1 MIHRHKAGF
10 VKKTYK
16 LKHFLFFSLWKI
28 LVVFGFHP
36 TIHFLTRLVN
46 PKLLPF
52 FPLLIWGRSEAQRV
66 EGASPTSGRTC
77 LKQLSRIRTH
87 RWHCSRPRLTSHHP
101 LFPCDHAVSYPV
113 EKFYLKDVHPSIQ
126 SPETEGLTLRIT
138 AKKHERA
145 LCTLTPQLYF
155 SSHET
160 VPLSL
165 PALVKH
171 SLIYSPLF
179 NPQCFLTAPFKG
191 SYHCKCTW
199 FWRKDSL
206 REPAVFDSQLVWRL
220 SSDPDPDLI
229 FFSSEFSFPI
239 TSLSQTSSLS
249 SEKAKETMD
258 FANLISSGSLNLG
271 VLNVA
276 QVSI

>member
-87 RWHCSRPRLTSHHP
+87 RWHCSRPRLTSHHL

-165 PALVKH
+165 PALLSNTLSFILP
-171 SLIYSPLF
+171 SLILSAFSPPHLKAAIIVNALGFGEKTASESLQYS
-179 NPQCFLTAPFKG
+179 TA
-191 SYHCKCTW
+191 
-199 FWRKDSL
+199 
-206 REPAVFDSQLVWRL
+206 SQ
-220 SSDPDPDLI
+220 
-229 FFSSEFSFPI
+229 F
-239 TSLSQTSSLS
+239 
-249 SEKAKETMD
+249 
-258 FANLISSGSLNLG
+258 GG
-271 VLNVA
+271 
-276 QVSI
+276 

>member
-28 LVVFGFHP
+28 LVVFRFHP

-52 FPLLIWGRSEAQRV
+52 FPLLIWGRSEAQRI

-87 RWHCSRPRLTSHHP
+87 RWHFSRPRFTSHHP

-165 PALVKH
+165 PALLSNTLSFILP
-171 SLIYSPLF
+171 SLILSAFSPPRLKAAIIVNALGFGEKTASESLQYS
-179 NPQCFLTAPFKG
+179 TA
-191 SYHCKCTW
+191 
-199 FWRKDSL
+199 
-206 REPAVFDSQLVWRL
+206 SQFGGRV
-220 SSDPDPDLI
+220 PDPDLI
-229 FFSSEFSFPI
+229 FFPQNFPFI